1 MINPMQ
7 IMQMIRGGSPQQAV
21 VDMMRKH
28 AGNNPVL
35 NNAINMAE
43 KGDVDGLKNLARNL
57 GKENGVDVDSK
68 FNEIKNQFG
77 MK

>member
-7 IMQMIRGGSPQQAV
+7 IMQMMKGGSPQQAIMN
-21 VDMMRKH
+21 MMRQQ

-35 NNAINMAE
+35 KNALQMME
-43 KGDVDGLKNLARNL
+43 KGDSAGLENLARNL
-57 GKENGVDVDSK
+57 YKENNLDIDKAIEQVKS
-68 FNEIKNQFG
+68 QFG

>member
-7 IMQMIRGGSPQQAV
+7 IMQMMKGGSPQQAIMN
-21 VDMMRKH
+21 MMRQQ

-35 NNAINMAE
+35 KNAIDMAE
-43 KGDVDGLKNLARNL
+43 KGDVDGLKNLAHNL
-57 GKENGVDVDSK
+57 GKENGINVDEK
-68 FNEIKNQFG
+68 FSEIKNQFG

>member
-7 IMQMIRGGSPQQAV
+7 IMQMIRVGNPQQAIMS
-21 VDMMRKH
+21 MMRQQ
-28 AGNNPVL
+28 AGDNPVL

-43 KGDVDGLKNLARNL
+43 KGDIDGLKNLAHNL
-57 GKENGVDVDSK
+57 GKENGIDVDSK

>member
-7 IMQMIRGGSPQQAV
+7 IMQMMKGGSPQQAIMN
-21 VDMMRKH
+21 MMRQQ

-35 NNAINMAE
+35 KNAIDMAE
-43 KGDVDGLKNLARNL
+43 KGDVDGLKNLAHNL
-57 GKENGVDVDSK
+57 GKENGIDVDEKLS
-68 FNEIKNQFG
+68 EIKNQFG

>member
-7 IMQMIRGGSPQQAV
+7 IMQMIRGGSPQQAI
-21 VDMMRKH
+21 MSIMRRQ
-28 AGNNPVL
+28 AGSNPVL

-43 KGDVDGLKNLARNL
+43 KGDVDGLKNLAHNL

-68 FNEIKNQFG
+68 FNEIKNQFC

>member
-1 MINPMQ
+1 MFNVLQ
-7 IMQMIRGGSPQQAV
+7 LMQMMRSGTPQETVLGMLKSQ
-21 VDMMRKH
+21 

-43 KGDVDGLKNLARNL
+43 KGDVDGLKKLAHNL
-57 GKENGVDVDSK
+57 GKENGIDVDAK
-68 FNEIKNQFG
+68 FSEIRNQFG

>member
-7 IMQMIRGGSPQQAV
+7 IMQMIRGGSPQQAIMS
-21 VDMMRKH
+21 MMRQQ
-28 AGNNPVL
+28 AGDNPVL

-43 KGDVDGLKNLARNL
+43 KGDVDGLKNLAHNL
-57 GKENGVDVDSK
+57 GKENGVDVDAK
-68 FNEIKNQFG
+68 FSEIKNQFG

>member
-1 MINPMQ
+1 MMNPMNL
-7 IMQMIRGGSPQQAV
+7 IQMLKGGNPAQMLMGMLRQQ
-21 VDMMRKH
+21 

-35 NNAINMAE
+35 KNAIDMAE
-43 KGDVDGLKNLARNL
+43 KGDVDGLKNLAHNL
-57 GKENGVDVDSK
+57 GKENGIDVDEK